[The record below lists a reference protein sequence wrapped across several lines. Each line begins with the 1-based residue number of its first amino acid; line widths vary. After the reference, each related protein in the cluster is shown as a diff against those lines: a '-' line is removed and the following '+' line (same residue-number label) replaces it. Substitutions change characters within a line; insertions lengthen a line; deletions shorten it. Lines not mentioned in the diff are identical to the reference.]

1 MRSPL
6 LDTPG
11 AVAAVAPDDTVAAH
25 YGDPY
30 AEQRA
35 LADGRALVDRSNRE
49 VVRISGPDRLS
60 WLNSLSSQKLDDLAP
75 GTLSQTLLLDPQG
88 RVEHHL
94 TLVDDGDAVWAHV
107 EPGTA
112 TALVAFLEKMR
123 FMLRVEVADMTSDYA
138 VVSVAAPDPS
148 RISSP
153 PEAAEAPAEPGAAP
167 VSISGS
173 IVMGGDRLVPRERL
187 AGLAGETGLRL
198 AGLWAF
204 EALRIEAYVPRL
216 GFETDHKTIPH
227 EVGWIGGAV
236 HLAKGCYRGQETVAR
251 VHNLGHP
258 PRRLVFL
265 HLDGSVDTLP
275 PHGAPIT
282 LDSASSH
289 PEPPHAVETGIVL
302 ESPSTTAA
310 AGEGQETAVQIGFV
324 GSSARH
330 YELGPIALA
339 VVKRTVPVDAQL
351 LAGGVAATQE
361 VIVPPDAGRN
371 VQIDPGLR
379 RRIR

>member
-11 AVAAVAPDDTVAAH
+11 AVAAVAPDETIAAH
-25 YGDPY
+25 YGEPY

-35 LADGRALVDRSNRE
+35 LAAGRALVDRSNRE
-49 VVRISGPDRLS
+49 IIRVSGADRLT
-60 WLNSLSSQKLDDLAP
+60 WLNDLSSQKLDTLAP
-75 GTLSQTLLLDPQG
+75 GVPTQTLLLDAQG

-112 TALVAFLEKMR
+112 AQLVAFLDKMR
-123 FMLRVEVADMTSDYA
+123 FMLRVEVADVTADYA
-138 VVSVAAPDPS
+138 VVSVAAS
-148 RISSP
+148 GAV
-153 PEAAEAPAEPGAAP
+153 PEVEPAEGTIA
-167 VSISGS
+167 I
-173 IVMGGDRLVPRERL
+173 GGDFLVPRATL
-187 AGLAGETGLRL
+187 ADVPAELGLRL
-198 AGLWAF
+198 AGIWAY
-204 EALRIEAYVPRL
+204 EALRIEAHAPRL

-227 EVGWIGGAV
+227 EVGWIGQAL
-236 HLAKGCYRGQETVAR
+236 HLSKGCYRGQETVAR

-275 PHGAPIT
+275 PHGAPVT
-282 LDSASSH
+282 LGAM
-289 PEPPHAVETGIVL
+289 PPAEGDT
-302 ESPSTTAA
+302 EAA
-310 AGEGQETAVQIGFV
+310 AEPGQIGFV

-330 YELGPIALA
+330 HELGPIALA
-339 VVKRTVPVDAQL
+339 VVKRTVPVDAEL

-371 VQIDPGLR
+371 VTIDPALR
-379 RRIR
+379 RRLR

>member
-11 AVAAVAPDDTVAAH
+11 AVAAETPDADVAGH
-25 YGDPY
+25 YGDPF

-35 LADGRALVDRSNRE
+35 LLAGEAMVDRSNRE

-60 WLNSLSSQKLDDLAP
+60 WLNSLSSQKLDDLKP
-75 GTLSQTLLLDPQG
+75 GQPTETLLLDAQG

-94 TLVDDGDAVWAHV
+94 VLVDDGEAVWAHV
-107 EPGTA
+107 EPGTGA
-112 TALVAFLEKMR
+112 EVAAFLDKMR
-123 FMLRVEVADMTSDYA
+123 FMLRVEVADVTDRYA
-138 VVSVAAPDPS
+138 VVSVAGEARPDL
-148 RISSP
+148 
-153 PEAAEAPAEPGAAP
+153 PEGAVA
-167 VSISGS
+167 VGRD
-173 IVMGGDRLVPRERL
+173 VLLPRDLL
-187 AGLAGETGLRL
+187 AGRLGLGL
-198 AGLWAF
+198 AGLWAY
-204 EALRIEAYVPRL
+204 EALRIEGHRPRL

-227 EVGWIGGAV
+227 EVGWIGSAL
-236 HLAKGCYRGQETVAR
+236 HLNKGCYKGQETVAR

-275 PHGAPIT
+275 KHGTPVT
-282 LDSASSH
+282 LDGA
-289 PEPPHAVETGIVL
+289 EV
-302 ESPSTTAA
+302 
-310 AGEGQETAVQIGFV
+310 GFV

-330 YELGPIALA
+330 HELGPVALA
-339 VVKRTVPVDAQL
+339 VVKRTVPVDATL
-351 LAGGVAATQE
+351 EAGGVAASQE
-361 VIVPPDAGRN
+361 IIVPPDAGRN

>member
-11 AVAAVAPDDTVAAH
+11 AVAAETPDADVAGH
-25 YGDPY
+25 YGDPF

-35 LADGRALVDRSNRE
+35 LLAGEAMVDRSNRE

-60 WLNSLSSQKLDDLAP
+60 WLNNLSSQKLDNLKP
-75 GTLSQTLLLDPQG
+75 GQATQTLLLDAQG

-94 TLVDDGDAVWAHV
+94 TLVDDGEAVWAHV

-112 TALVAFLEKMR
+112 AELTAFLNKMR
-123 FMLRVEVADMTSDYA
+123 FMLRVEVAEVTDDYA
-138 VVSVAAPDPS
+138 VVSVV
-148 RISSP
+148 
-153 PEAAEAPAEPGAAP
+153 EA
-167 VSISGS
+167 
-173 IVMGGDRLVPRERL
+173 ERL
-187 AGLAGETGLRL
+187 TLPEGAILVGDDVLLPRDLLAGRLGLKP
-198 AGLWAF
+198 AGLWAY
-204 EALRIEAYVPRL
+204 EALRIEDHRPRL

-227 EVGWIGGAV
+227 EVGWIGSAL
-236 HLAKGCYRGQETVAR
+236 HLSKGCYKGQETVAR

-275 PHGAPIT
+275 KHGTPVV
-282 LDSASSH
+282 LDD
-289 PEPPHAVETGIVL
+289 
-302 ESPSTTAA
+302 
-310 AGEGQETAVQIGFV
+310 GEVGFV
-324 GSSARH
+324 GSAARH

-339 VVKRTVPVDAQL
+339 VVKRTVPVDATL
-351 LAGGVAATQE
+351 TAGEVAATQE

-371 VQIDPGLR
+371 VQIDPALR

>member
-11 AVAAVAPDDTVAAH
+11 AVAAQAPDETVAAH

-60 WLNSLSSQKLDDLAP
+60 WLNNLSSQKLDTLQPGAP
-75 GTLSQTLLLDPQG
+75 TQTLLLDPQG

-94 TLVDDGDAVWAHV
+94 TLVDDGEAVWAHV
-107 EPGTA
+107 EPGTSA
-112 TALVAFLEKMR
+112 ELVAFLEKMR
-123 FMLRVEVADMTSDYA
+123 FMLRVEVADVTSDYA
-138 VVSVAAPDPS
+138 VVSLAPP
-148 RISSP
+148 
-153 PEAAEAPAEPGAAP
+153 AP
-167 VSISGS
+167 VPGPDAAGPGTGS
-173 IVMGGDRLVPRERL
+173 PASPKGAVAMGGDLLVPRERL
-187 AGLAGETGLRL
+187 GGLPDALGLRP
-198 AGLWAF
+198 AGLWAY
-204 EALRIEAYVPRL
+204 EALRIAAFVPRL

-227 EVGWIGGAV
+227 EVGWIDAAV
-236 HLAKGCYRGQETVAR
+236 HLSKGCYRGQETVAR

-265 HLDGSVDTLP
+265 HLDGSVDRLP
-275 PHGAPIT
+275 PHGAPVT
-282 LDSASSH
+282 LGVGTPVEAE
-289 PEPPHAVETGIVL
+289 PEAAVEGSA
-302 ESPSTTAA
+302 EP
-310 AGEGQETAVQIGFV
+310 GQLGFV

-339 VVKRTVPVDAQL
+339 VVKRTVPVDIDL
-351 LAGGVAATQE
+351 LAGGVAASQE
-361 VIVPPDAGRN
+361 VVVPPDAGRN
-371 VQIDPGLR
+371 VKIDPALR

>member
-11 AVAAVAPDDTVAAH
+11 AVAAETPDADVAGH
-25 YGDPY
+25 YGDPF

-35 LADGRALVDRSNRE
+35 LLAGEAMVDRSNRE

-60 WLNSLSSQKLDDLAP
+60 WLNNLSSQKLDNLKP
-75 GTLSQTLLLDPQG
+75 GQATQTLLLDAQG

-94 TLVDDGDAVWAHV
+94 TLVDDGEAVWAHV

-112 TALVAFLEKMR
+112 AELTAFLDKMR
-123 FMLRVEVADMTSDYA
+123 FMLRVEVADVTDGYA
-138 VVSVAAPDPS
+138 VVSVV
-148 RISSP
+148 
-153 PEAAEAPAEPGAAP
+153 EA
-167 VSISGS
+167 
-173 IVMGGDRLVPRERL
+173 ERL
-187 AGLAGETGLRL
+187 TLPEGAILVGDDVLLPRDLLAGRLGLKP
-198 AGLWAF
+198 AGLWAY
-204 EALRIEAYVPRL
+204 EALRIEDHRPRL

-227 EVGWIGGAV
+227 EVGWIGSAL
-236 HLAKGCYRGQETVAR
+236 HLSKGCYKGQETVAR

-275 PHGAPIT
+275 KHGTP
-282 LDSASSH
+282 
-289 PEPPHAVETGIVL
+289 VVL
-302 ESPSTTAA
+302 GD
-310 AGEGQETAVQIGFV
+310 GEVGFV
-324 GSSARH
+324 GSAARH

-339 VVKRTVPVDAQL
+339 VVKRTVPVDATL
-351 LAGGVAATQE
+351 TAGEVAATQE

-371 VQIDPGLR
+371 VQIDPALR